1 MDHTF
6 NADSDSREGGV
17 FMAKVKPIP
26 EGLHTITPHIV
37 VEGAADAIAFYQK
50 AFGAEE
56 RMRAPDPSGKKIWHA
71 VLRFGDSSVFINDA
85 FPDMGGGAKTIKLW
99 LYSDNVD
106 GVFARAVEAGAK
118 VNMAPADM
126 FWGDRMAQV
135 SDRWGNEWSLAQH
148 TKDLT
153 PEEMKKA
160 QDDFVAKMKKP

>member
-1 MDHTF
+1 M
-6 NADSDSREGGV
+6 AK
-17 FMAKVKPIP
+17 AKVKAIP

-56 RMRAPDPSGKKIWHA
+56 MMRAPDPSGKKIWHA
-71 VLRFGDSSVFINDA
+71 VIRFGDASVFINDA
-85 FPDMGGGAKTIKLW
+85 FPDMGGGPKTIKLW
-99 LYSDNVD
+99 LYSEDVD
-106 GVFARAVEAGAK
+106 GVFMRAVEAGAR
-118 VNMAPADM
+118 VDMPPADM

-135 SDRWGNEWSLAQH
+135 VDRWGNIWALAQH

-160 QDDFVAKMKKP
+160 QDEFVAQMKKP